1 MKVSMPPALSHLSA
15 ALEPYVRNISRGNF
29 LLGFGLTLL
38 LGGGYM
44 AFASDSSDT
53 TTTASVAQAEVRTI
67 TSSVKA
73 VGKVTF
79 SSEQEMRFNQRGT
92 VAKVNVKEGDL
103 VKKGQVIAELD
114 TASVLADIR
123 QAALSVSASALQLQ
137 QLQAD
142 RDKDIIDAQ
151 NALRNTERQY
161 NDAANSLSV
170 TKEKLPSDIKSAE
183 NDVIEKKSA
192 VVHAQAELDKAKVT
206 ELQSLATTAQSV
218 LTQSENLLD
227 ALYGVLVNDA
237 SARPLVGNSKTIEIY
252 YRLYNDQSQKNAT
265 ERSYYAADAA
275 IEMMRANYGGSISAL
290 KDTARILSAL
300 KEAGTIAGNVRDLA
314 DNTYRLLQGAADDA
328 HTLTVSDINSMKSTA
343 VSARTSA
350 ITLSTNAETAAA
362 SLTGGKNLTSITLQ
376 QKEDSLTS
384 AKNSLRQAEDNLKIL
399 QTQTPGD
406 MQKQQDVLVKAQEDL
421 ASEQAALNSTT
432 KSIDVN
438 IKLKQND
445 VAQRATSLQKT
456 QKTLEDYKLIAPF
469 DGVVSRLDYKVG
481 DNLLDTGDD
490 KYVVLQNK
498 DFIVVTIPLDQV
510 DIVRI
515 KRDMPAS
522 IVFDALPGQRFDGFI
537 DEIDSTPVESSGVVS
552 YNVLV
557 KLPTPKD
564 LTILSGMTATVEV
577 QTAKKENIVAVPNL
591 ALARTGGS
599 TTVTLA
605 TGETVP
611 VVTGATDGRYTEIV
625 SGLEQGESVV
635 SLNVSGTTGTT
646 GATGASQNQLLRA
659 TGGFGAPTGGG
670 VRISR

>member
-1 MKVSMPPALSHLSA
+1 MPPALSRLSA
-15 ALEPYVRNISRGNF
+15 TLEPYVRNISRGNF

-142 RDKDIIDAQ
+142 RDADIIDAQ
-151 NALRNTERQY
+151 NTLRNTERQY

-170 TKEKLPSDIKSAE
+170 TKEKLPSDIKGAE
-183 NDVIEKKSA
+183 NDVIERKSA
-192 VVHAQAELDKAKVT
+192 VVNAQAELDKAKVT

-218 LTQSENLLD
+218 LTQSEDLLD
-227 ALYGVLVNDA
+227 TLYGVLVNDA
-237 SARPLVGNSKTIEIY
+237 SARPLVGSTKTIEIY
-252 YRLYNDQSQKNAT
+252 HRLYNDQSQKNAT
-265 ERSYYAADAA
+265 ERSYYAAAAA

-314 DNTYRLLQGAADDA
+314 DHTYRLLQGATDDA

-350 ITLSTNAETAAA
+350 TTLGADAETAAA

-376 QKEDSLTS
+376 QKEDALAS

-406 MQKQQDVLVKAQEDL
+406 MQKQQDALLKAQEDL
-421 ASEQAALNSTT
+421 ISEQAALNSTT
-432 KSIDVN
+432 KSIEVN

-515 KRDMPAS
+515 KRDMPAT

-577 QTAKKENIVAVPNL
+577 QTAKKENVLAVPNL

-625 SGLEQGESVV
+625 SGLEQGDSVV